1 MIGMNKCLSVKVCLF
16 LTWLQSS
23 WKPFEGY
30 IQDGSEQEICF
41 EVGLKVLLGLKYCHF
56 RWELNYEYFGNWQYL
71 IERYYSSLKKH
82 FTLLWGITGMHISE
96 SWCVYSSAFRK
107 HICIQGDLEASI
119 PVWVPK
125 LVAGKSFLVQ
135 YI

>member
-96 SWCVYSSAFRK
+96 SWCVYS
-107 HICIQGDLEASI
+107 
-119 PVWVPK
+119 
-125 LVAGKSFLVQ
+125 
-135 YI
+135 